1 MKPAFN
7 REIKSWYSWLPSGV
21 TSAIINTKA
30 TGRISLI
37 AGITSD
43 GEYLLLITKDTV
55 SSEIFWFYL
64 LILQQ
69 WFINS
74 DRLKKKNPILLLDNA
89 SYHTSRETKL
99 SINELGFEAW
109 YLPPYSPVLA
119 PVEQYFKQI
128 KTK

>member
-74 DRLKKKNPILLLDNA
+74 DRLKKKNLFCFLIMLHIILQ
-89 SYHTSRETKL
+89 E
-99 SINELGFEAW
+99 
-109 YLPPYSPVLA
+109 
-119 PVEQYFKQI
+119 KQNYQ
-128 KTK
+128 